1 MSFVKQ
7 APKRALLAMVAAAA
21 CGAAMAGGAEIAP
34 QRGQHTDRLIIK
46 YKEIADGRQALGA
59 ASNAVAQRVAQGKG
73 LAMAELKTNALGA
86 KVFKLSQWAGVAD
99 LQAMAAQI
107 MAEDANV
114 EYAEPDRLMY
124 PAMTPNDTHYSK
136 LWGLSSTS
144 AGVRANVAWDTH
156 TGSGVTVAVNTSADS
171 GPMLMPGCAC
181 SFAAAP
187 LSKAMSRLAS
197 LKRIGTLLKLSSR
210 TTTSQRP
217 SARTLSCWMPAA
229 GSETRFTGPPPQEA
243 SARTAV
249 AISAW
254 WSFMAVP
261 SAVCPRIAAIPT
273 ALRVSNRP
281 RHWRPAIRGYRC
293 PWPR

>member
-1 MSFVKQ
+1 MSFVNQ

-59 ASNAVAQRVAQGKG
+59 SHAVAQRVAQGKG

-124 PAMTPNDTHYSK
+124 PAMTPNDAH
-136 LWGLSSTS
+136 L
-144 AGVRANVAWDTH
+144 
-156 TGSGVTVAVNTSADS
+156 AVLKQYDQ
-171 GPMLMPGCAC
+171 
-181 SFAAAP
+181 
-187 LSKAMSRLAS
+187 AS
-197 LKRIGTLLKLSSR
+197 QQNKK
-210 TTTSQRP
+210 
-217 SARTLSCWMPAA
+217 
-229 GSETRFTGPPPQEA
+229 PPH
-243 SARTAV
+243 S
-249 AISAW
+249 
-254 WSFMAVP
+254 
-261 SAVCPRIAAIPT
+261 
-273 ALRVSNRP
+273 
-281 RHWRPAIRGYRC
+281 
-293 PWPR
+293 